1 MTMLTS
7 FLKVVDDEMVYF
19 QIISIFFSLFLIF
32 FFFIHEKVGKM
43 LQKNMMSILVTTLQA
58 KEGSN
63 FELADSTLESIKTVL
78 AKETFSP
85 EAQISIMENVL
96 NNSGHV
102 AFDKNTSTCVFTIQN
117 KRICV
122 DN

>member
-19 QIISIFFSLFLIF
+19 QMISIFFSLFLMLLF
-32 FFFIHEKVGKM
+32 FLHEKVGKM

-78 AKETFSP
+78 AKETISP

-117 KRICV
+117 KRIYV